1 MSSNLEEIVLAFEE
15 SLGGILPAGNHLVSI
30 TDIIIEPKREGK
42 SDLRLVYSN
51 NLGRFNDWVT
61 YKVDDPD
68 NDGWMAR
75 KGKEVIMK
83 IRDVLGVK
91 KDLILGNLLDEIG
104 NQQFAI
110 ALRKTGEKKGA
121 YDRYKIEEFA
131 ATVKELP
138 KMPVPLEA
146 APKEN
151 KFAD

>member
-30 TDIIIEPKREGK
+30 TDIVIEPVRDGK
-42 SDLRLVYSN
+42 SDLRLVFSN

-61 YKVDDPD
+61 YKVDDPED
-68 NDGWMAR
+68 AWKAR

-83 IRDVLGVK
+83 IRDTLGVT
-91 KDLILGNLLDEIG
+91 KDLILKDLLDDIG

-110 ALRKTGEKKGA
+110 ALRATGEKKGNF
-121 YDRYKIEEFA
+121 DKFKIEEFA
-131 ATVKELP
+131 ATIKELP
-138 KMPVPLEA
+138 RMPDSLEA
-146 APKEN
+146 KPKEN